1 MLNLKSDQRG
11 QLLIET
17 AVALPILIILF
28 MGCVQ
33 LVQIGIAHIV
43 VLDAV
48 YEAGRQAGMDQ
59 GDTVNAGRVAGEICR
74 SLGPGTTEFICQKQS
89 YIVTH
94 YLKPLFAVVKNV
106 KVRHA
111 CPVYLFRTEQR

>member
-1 MLNLKSDQRG
+1 MLNLKRDQKG
-11 QLLIET
+11 QLLIEA

-43 VLDAV
+43 VQDAV
-48 YEAGRQAGMDQ
+48 YEAGRQAWMDQ

-74 SLGPGTTEFICQKQS
+74 SLSPGRTEFVCQRQW

-94 YLKPLFAVVKNV
+94 HLKPIFAVIKNI
-106 KVRHA
+106 KVRHT
-111 CPVYLFRTEQR
+111 CPAHLFRTEQR